1 MLSSPRIPYRGAIFC
16 LARKLPGPDLNFS
29 SMEKRMVITVN
40 DYQRL
45 TGLMEFASL
54 KEKMPEIATRLDKQL
69 TGAKMVSQEIISR
82 DIITM
87 NSRVL
92 LKDVVRGT
100 EAELTITYPQHADHR
115 ERKVSVFSSIGMALL
130 GKQVGEVVSWKVP
143 AGNGQFEILKVTYQ
157 PEAVGDF
164 SL

>member
-1 MLSSPRIPYRGAIFC
+1 MLSSLRIPYRGPIFC
-16 LARKLPGPDLNFS
+16 LARKLPGPDLNS
-29 SMEKRMVITVN
+29 SGMEKKIVITVN

-45 TGLMEFASL
+45 TGLMEVDSL
-54 KEKMPEIATRLDKQL
+54 KEKMPEIATRLYKQL
-69 TGAKMVSQEIISR
+69 TGAKMVSQELVSR

-92 LKDVVRGT
+92 LKDVVNGR
-100 EAELTITYPQHADHR
+100 EAEVTITYPQHADHR
-115 ERKVSVFSSIGMALL
+115 ERKVSVFSSIGLALL
-130 GKQVGEVVSWKVP
+130 GKQVGDVVSWKVP
-143 AGNGQFEILKVTYQ
+143 SGNGKFEIVKITYQ